1 MPISLGNIT
10 PGENRHPRP
19 LSSDGSG
26 GSGGR
31 GVDQASPIW
40 AQMLSSLNVAAEM
53 FPFVVANGA
62 QDALIVPSLLSAQGF
77 YLLLAR
83 TQMKEVEDA
92 LAK

>member
-19 LSSDGSG
+19 LSSD

-77 YLLLAR
+77 CLLLAR
-83 TQMKEVEDA
+83 TQMKEVAKA